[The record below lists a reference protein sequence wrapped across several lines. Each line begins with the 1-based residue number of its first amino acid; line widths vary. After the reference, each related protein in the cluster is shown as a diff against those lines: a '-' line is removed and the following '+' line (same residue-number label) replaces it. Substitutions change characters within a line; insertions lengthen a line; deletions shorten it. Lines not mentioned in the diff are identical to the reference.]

1 MPALNRC
8 LRNRGSALISA
19 LFIMTL
25 VAIAATAMSARL
37 QLDIYRTRLTISS
50 DKLFLASQ
58 AVTFWAM
65 HTLSNESLQVRLN
78 DKEGKLLVFPKQLQH
93 LYPDVTITGAL
104 YDLQGRFNLN
114 NLQDKRFLPIF
125 VRLLEKTLTN
135 MDNKQ
140 IRALIES
147 IQYWISPYQPDR
159 GHDEYL
165 TYYQK
170 QSPPYSPAY
179 QLFQSISELRL
190 IRGMNNNAFD
200 ALSSSITA
208 LPEITA
214 INLNTASKLVLQTL
228 GNGLTESQ
236 VDELLN
242 ERGKKGITNLQDIS
256 ELLQKINVPNNQ
268 ITIESEYY
276 LSTTTV
282 TFEDLSYTF
291 YRIIKRHRDQKKH
304 LSVGI
309 ISESINTM

>member
-25 VAIAATAMSARL
+25 VAIAATAMSTRL

-165 TYYQK
+165 TYYQR

-200 ALSSSITA
+200 TLSSYITA

-214 INLNTASKLVLQTL
+214 INLNTASRLVLQTL

-276 LSTTTV
+276 LCTTIV